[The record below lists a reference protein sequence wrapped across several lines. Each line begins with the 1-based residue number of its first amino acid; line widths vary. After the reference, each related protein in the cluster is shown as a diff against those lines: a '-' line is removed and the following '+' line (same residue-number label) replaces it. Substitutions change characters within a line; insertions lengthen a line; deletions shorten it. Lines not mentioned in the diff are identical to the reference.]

1 MARTIISK
9 QQDHWLS
16 SLLQDPEAEKWPPA
30 FLSFTMNTSAVSR
43 QDMPNLKLSQS
54 GISAEASGKSG
65 IMKQLLLT

>member
-30 FLSFTMNTSAVSR
+30 FLSF
-43 QDMPNLKLSQS
+43 PNLEYT
-54 GISAEASGKSG
+54 AEASGKSG
-65 IMKQLLLT
+65 I